1 MQLTVVQLFVG
12 LMVAVIASQE
22 PQERDFMRWLR
33 ERGIKFNGLEL
44 ANFAKHGRGVRT
56 RRFVRQHETFLHV
69 PANATISPI
78 IARDHFRRIAPPGT
92 DLAAKPC
99 ELSIL
104 FVMREALRVT
114 THGGRREPP
123 LPPSEWSPY
132 IRMLPA
138 HLPIPVFYAGTQ
150 HGSLALQ
157 ILLDTPTSGQRIKN
171 RLDRI
176 NAQLNDLADAEIV
189 LFPLVS
195 SHKCMEK
202 QNERLKQV
210 SREERN
216 PVLAIEICVDE
227 GTTAGVV

>member
-123 LPPSEWSPY
+123 SSISRVVGRTLSSAWSS
-132 IRMLPA
+132 R
-138 HLPIPVFYAGTQ
+138 AGTRG
-150 HGSLALQ
+150 HPARRGRGRSEC
-157 ILLDTPTSGQRIKN
+157 P
-171 RLDRI
+171 
-176 NAQLNDLADAEIV
+176 
-189 LFPLVS
+189 P
-195 SHKCMEK
+195 
-202 QNERLKQV
+202 
-210 SREERN
+210 
-216 PVLAIEICVDE
+216 
-227 GTTAGVV
+227 